1 MKIFTTTFMLAALT
15 TPLPAQWAEYHTP
28 AIPRTPDGKA
38 NLAAPAPRT
47 AAGKPDLS
55 GLWEVVVDVSGRT
68 TADIKPAD
76 VQPWAQ
82 KLIQQR
88 TENFGRDN
96 PHYKCLP
103 QGPIYTTGGGFKRF
117 IQTPAMMAI
126 LNEDLTYRPIH
137 MDGRALEANPNPSWM
152 GYSVGHW
159 EGDTLVVESNG
170 FNDRTWLMG
179 YRPHTESL
187 RITERFRRP
196 DFGHL
201 EVAVTFQDPE
211 AYNRAWTVPIHS
223 RFAADTELMESVCN
237 DHPDNG
243 QSHWIGKASDAE
255 KTAVKVAP
263 EVLARYGGVY
273 KGIYGRRPRTVEV
286 TFSDGKLFVSLNGGP
301 KQPVV
306 PQSETTFSGT
316 GLSYKFIPG
325 ANGVPTDLVEG
336 HISGDYK
343 FARQN

>member
-1 MKIFTTTFMLAALT
+1 MKIFTTMITLAAFVM
-15 TPLPAQWAEYHTP
+15 PLAAQWAQYQTP
-28 AIPRTPDGKA
+28 GIPRTADGKP
-38 NLAAPAPRT
+38 NLTAPAPRT
-47 AAGKPDLS
+47 ADGKPDLT

-88 TENFGRDN
+88 TETFGRDN

-103 QGPIYTTGGGFKRF
+103 QGPIYTTAGGFKRF
-117 IQTPAMMAI
+117 IQTPAMMVI

-137 MDGRALEANPNPSWM
+137 MDGRALEAHPNASWM

-159 EGDTLVVESNG
+159 DGDTLVVESNG

-201 EVAVTFQDPE
+201 DVAVTFQDPE

-223 RFAADTELMESVCN
+223 RFAADTEVN
-237 DHPDNG
+237 FP
-243 QSHWIGKASDAE
+243 
-255 KTAVKVAP
+255 TAGRSTGS
-263 EVLARYGGVY
+263 ARSPMP
-273 KGIYGRRPRTVEV
+273 RPR
-286 TFSDGKLFVSLNGGP
+286 
-301 KQPVV
+301 
-306 PQSETTFSGT
+306 
-316 GLSYKFIPG
+316 
-325 ANGVPTDLVEG
+325 
-336 HISGDYK
+336 
-343 FARQN
+343 R